1 MTTVKIN
8 KIKLIDIITKNRDE
22 HIKEYRGAVKAYLAK
37 LETTMAQI
45 SKQSQAINI
54 DSNTLHKAKLP
65 SFPHL
70 QLPQSTL
77 ETYDSLIAM
86 FTLSEDAV
94 IELSVDEYNM
104 YVNDE
109 YDWRLRSKTANS
121 SYL

>member
-8 KIKLIDIITKNRDE
+8 KIKLIAIITKNRDA
-22 HIKEYRGAVKAYLAK
+22 HIEEYRGAVAAYLIK
-37 LETTMAQI
+37 LEGVIHQI
-45 SKQSQAINI
+45 FEQSRAINI
-54 DSNTLHKAKLP
+54 DSDELHKAKLP
-65 SFPHL
+65 TFPHL

-86 FTLSEDAV
+86 FTLSEDTE
-94 IELSVDEYNM
+94 INLSVEEYNM

-109 YDWRLRSKTANS
+109 YDWRLRSKSANS